1 MSDIFPHS
9 RDDLDF
15 LPCDCELPPPVLR
28 ISPAR
33 ETEAPAVANVGHLN
47 STVATSPY
55 LNRPLRSLIAAV
67 RDVSAVR
74 DMPVWT
80 FDLLRPARDNV
91 VSLAARRVRRA
102 AQ

>member
-1 MSDIFPHS
+1 MSDLTPHS

-15 LPCDCELPPPVLR
+15 LPCDCEPPAPVQ
-28 ISPAR
+28 
-33 ETEAPAVANVGHLN
+33 
-47 STVATSPY
+47 ATSEY